1 MARAERIVVVLLLD
15 CAGGVHD
22 GPHTAQ
28 MVRDVVVHRIGVVPR
43 LADAPAAEG
52 DALQRVGVVG
62 PPGVDEGAHIVLPA
76 AGGGVCGCLRP
87 VGEVCVVGFHG
98 GSGLDLCRQVNQ
110 IVRRLQ
116 VVGGVGG
123 DVAVDIVGI
132 AVPAVACIG
141 ESEAAEGAGVVIAVD
156 LGDVARAAVGDGLLG
171 EGVGGGPVVVEL
183 PGGEA
188 VGLVVGEGVGLGV
201 LSILCPGPGGD
212 VAGVAGGGARLDRGV
227 VAQGHREDVG
237 GVVAAPLDCHARGE
251 PTLDVECVGGGDG
264 VGA

>member
-1 MARAERIVVVLLLD
+1 MTGAEGVIIVLFD
-15 CAGGVHD
+15 NRTGGVHD

-28 MVRDVVVHRIGVVPR
+28 MVRDVVVHGIAARAR

-62 PPGVDEGAHIVLPA
+62 PPGVGEGTHIVLPG

-116 VVGGVGG
+116 VVGG
-123 DVAVDIVGI
+123 
-132 AVPAVACIG
+132 IG
-141 ESEAAEGAGVVIAVD
+141 R
-156 LGDVARAAVGDGLLG
+156 DVARAAVGDDLLG

-188 VGLVVGEGVGLGV
+188 VGLVVGEK
-201 LSILCPGPGGD
+201 SF
-212 VAGVAGGGARLDRGV
+212 
-227 VAQGHREDVG
+227 ESSW
-237 GVVAAPLDCHARGE
+237 
-251 PTLDVECVGGGDG
+251 
-264 VGA
+264 